1 MEWVPTVFIAFKL
14 VVLAIGMF
22 YAVKWHYD
30 QGKKKGTENQRAV
43 LLMGGKLFALFVV
56 LAAILLWVTFDV
68 ATLLGIDLRM
78 S

>member
-22 YAVKWHYD
+22 YAIKWHYD

-43 LLMGGKLFALFVV
+43 LLMGGKLLALFVV
-56 LAAILLWVTFDV
+56 LAAGLLWVTFDV
-68 ATLLGIDLRM
+68 ATLMGIDLGL